1 MEITLK
7 EVAKITG
14 AELVGDESFTIRHLC
29 DLTAPQAD
37 GICYLVSIEKVA
49 VPPHFTTG
57 AIILPESAK
66 GLPLPIKTN
75 FLFAKNPEWAF
86 NLLVQYYD
94 AQKPKHTAGIHPT
107 AVISPSAKL
116 GANVSVGAYSVIEDD
131 VVIGDNTVIFPQ
143 VYVGKRTQIGQ
154 NCILY
159 PQVVVREEC
168 VLKNHVILQPGAKIG
183 NDGFGFMFHEGRH
196 HKVPQIG
203 NVIIEDDVEIQANS
217 CVDRAKLAHTVI
229 GANTKIDNLVQI
241 AHNVKVGQ
249 GCIMCAQVGVAGT
262 TTIGNGV
269 VAAGQVGIVG
279 HLKIGSGIQI
289 GAKSGVMDNLA
300 DGQAYFGTPARPMRE
315 TLKILAI
322 EGKLPEI
329 YKDLKLIKKAV
340 EK

>member
-1 MEITLK
+1 MELTLK
-7 EVAKITG
+7 DIAKITG
-14 AELVGDESFTIRHLC
+14 AELVGDENFTIRHIC

-37 GICYLVSIEKVA
+37 GICYLSHIEKVA
-49 VPPHFTTG
+49 VPPNFATG
-57 AIILPESAK
+57 AIILPEKAK

-86 NLLVQYYD
+86 NLLVQYWD
-94 AQKPKHTAGIHPT
+94 AQTPKHTPGIHPT
-107 AVISPSAKL
+107 AVISASAKL

-131 VVIGDNTVIFPQ
+131 AVIGDNTIIFPQ
-143 VYVGKRTQIGQ
+143 VYVGKRTQIGA

-159 PQVVVREEC
+159 PQVVVREDC
-168 VLKNHVILQPGAKIG
+168 VLKTHVILQPGAKIG

-217 CVDRAKLAHTVI
+217 CVDRAKLAHTIV
-229 GANTKIDNLVQI
+229 GANTKVDNLVQI

-279 HLKIGSGIQI
+279 HLKIGNGVQI
-289 GAKSGVMDNLA
+289 GAQSGVMDNLT
-300 DGQAYFGTPARPMRE
+300 DGQAFFGTPARPMRD

-329 YKDLKLIKKAV
+329 YKELKVIKKAV